1 VTTIFLLRHGALADD
16 SRDRFIGQI
25 DLPLAAEGI
34 RQAQA
39 LAQALHN
46 ENIGIIYCSDL
57 LRSQQTAEIIAEEIN
72 APIETR
78 NELREISLGNW
89 EGLSRSEV
97 KSSFPVQYAER
108 GKNIENYRIPG
119 GESFAECRLR
129 ALAAWDEMVNCGSER
144 IAVATHA
151 GINRLLLC
159 HLLGMPSANM
169 FRIGQDYGCVN
180 IVEQTKEHICIK
192 LINGRPEDLHARSL

>member
-1 VTTIFLLRHGALADD
+1 VTTIYLLRHGALADD
-16 SRDRFIGQI
+16 SHDRFIGQI

-39 LAQALHN
+39 LAQTLLN

-57 LRSQQTAEIIAEEIN
+57 LRSEQTAEIIADEIN
-72 APIETR
+72 APIEAR
-78 NELREISLGNW
+78 SELREISLGNW

-108 GKNIENYRIPG
+108 GKDIENYRIFG
-119 GESFAECRLR
+119 GESFADCRLR
-129 ALAAWDEMVNCGSER
+129 ALAAWEEMLNCGSDR
-144 IAVATHA
+144 IAIAGHA

-159 HLLGMPSANM
+159 HLLGMPSTNM

-180 IVEQTKEHICIK
+180 IVEQTNEHICIK
-192 LINGRPEDLHARSL
+192 LINGRPADVHA

>member
-1 VTTIFLLRHGALADD
+1 VTTIYLLRHGALADD

-39 LAQALHN
+39 LAQTLHN

-57 LRSQQTAEIIAEEIN
+57 LRSQQTAEIIADESN
-72 APIETR
+72 APIKTR
-78 NELREISLGNW
+78 KELREISLGNW

-97 KSSFPVQYAER
+97 KSSFPMQYAER
-108 GKNIENYRIPG
+108 GNDIENYRIPG
-119 GESFAECRLR
+119 GESFAECRQR
-129 ALAAWDEMVNCGSER
+129 ALAAWEEMLGSGIEH
-144 IAVATHA
+144 IAVAGHA

-159 HLLGMPSANM
+159 HILGIPIANM

-180 IVEQTKEHICIK
+180 IVEQTSERFCVK
-192 LINGRPEDLHARSL
+192 LINGRPTDIHGSSL

>member
-1 VTTIFLLRHGALADD
+1 MTTIYLLRHGALADD
-16 SRDRFIGQI
+16 SRNRFIGQI

-39 LAQALHN
+39 LAQTLRH

-57 LRSQQTAEIIAEEIN
+57 LRSQQTAEIIADEIN
-72 APIETR
+72 APIEAR
-78 NELREISLGNW
+78 RELREISLGNW

-97 KSSFPVQYAER
+97 KSTFPVQYAAR
-108 GKNIENYRIPG
+108 GNDIENYRIPG
-119 GESFAECRLR
+119 GESFFECRLR
-129 ALAAWDEMVNCGSER
+129 ALAAWEEILNCGSESV
-144 IAVATHA
+144 AVAGHA

-159 HLLGMPSANM
+159 HLLGIPVNNM

-180 IVEQTKEHICIK
+180 IVEQTNGRISVK
-192 LINGRPEDLHARSL
+192 LVNGRPADIHADEQ